1 MKPMLAPDFRKK
13 VHMIPEHKLE
23 EFLQAGYQTYLPDD
37 CEGGKASTQELVE
50 DFVAYQ
56 KRVEGSI

>member
-1 MKPMLAPDFRKK
+1 
-13 VHMIPEHKLE
+13 MIPEHKLE
-23 EFLQAGYQTYLPDD
+23 GFLEAGYQTYLPDD
-37 CEGGKASTQELVE
+37 CEGGNASTQELVK